1 MTDWKTLADKETINK
16 TIEILKANN
25 INAML
30 VDNGEEAKK
39 KVLEMIPNGAE
50 VMNMSSVTLDSIGV
64 SKEIM
69 ESGKYDAVKKKLMS
83 LDRKTQGRE
92 MQKLGTAPDYA
103 VGSVHAVTLD
113 GKILIASNTGSQLPA
128 YVYGAAHVIWV
139 VGTQKIVK
147 DLDEGMK
154 RIYDYILPLESE
166 RLNKAYNMTTGSYP
180 SKILIVNREIFPG
193 RITLIFVNEPLGF

>member
-30 VDNGEEAKK
+30 VDNGEETKK

-50 VMNMSSVTLDSIGV
+50 VMNMSSVTMDSIGV

-166 RLNKAYNMTTGSYP
+166 RLNKAYNMTSGSFP